1 MEGLTLIW
9 PGFERIC
16 RIRDDLLKGNESAG
30 IYTHLISGL
39 LNWGRILFML
49 KRDFLGKRLKR
60 SLRNSW

>member
-1 MEGLTLIW
+1 MEGLMLIW
-9 PGFERIC
+9 PGFERNC
-16 RIRDDLLKGNESAG
+16 RIRDDLLKANESAG